1 MKEESCVAKLDL
13 DWLSFGGVCLG
24 VLGWR
29 DWEVNFGKDEVSLIL
44 GGL

>member
-13 DWLSFGGVCLG
+13 GWFSVSYGGVCLG

-29 DWEVNFGKDEVSLIL
+29 DYEVSFGKYEVSLI
-44 GGL
+44 